1 MKNKTFWMGTLALS
15 AVVLALSPVAHAAF
29 PEKPITFIVPFGAG
43 GGFDGLARALTR
55 SMEKTLGVPVVIK
68 NNPGA
73 GGRRGSIRLF
83 KSKADGYTIGFAH
96 FVPFQTDVILLNKKP
111 AIDYR
116 KFSIVYKVAHGRHF
130 IFVSKKRPFKSL
142 KDLQSAGRSIKFATT
157 GFGSITWV
165 EGSALGGAAGFPVN
179 FVTGYKKLPAAA
191 LAVAKGSADA
201 GVGSAH
207 HFKGVADDL
216 RVIAFLGSK
225 RDPRYPDA
233 PSILELGYPKL
244 TNLGSPRVVSAPPG
258 TPESKL
264 AVIRAA
270 VKTAMADPAFVKWAD
285 KAGYYLDPKSP
296 AETWKSLKVNA
307 EIYDGLKSLLGKT
320 KSK

>member
-1 MKNKTFWMGTLALS
+1 MKNNPFWIGTLALS
-15 AVVLALSPVAHAAF
+15 AAFLSLSPVAHAAF
-29 PEKPITFIVPFGAG
+29 PEKAITFIVPFGAG

-83 KSKADGYTIGFAH
+83 KSKPDGYTIGFSH
-96 FVPFQTDVILLNKKP
+96 FVPFQTDEILLDKKP

-116 KFSIVYKVAHGRHF
+116 KFSIIYKVSHSRHF

-142 KDLQSAGRSIKFATT
+142 KDLQSAGRAIKFATT
-157 GFGSITWV
+157 GYGSITWV
-165 EGSALGGAAGFPVN
+165 EGSALGAAAGFPVA
-179 FVTGYKKLPAAA
+179 FVSGYKKLPAAA

-207 HFKGVADDL
+207 HFRGVVDDL
-216 RVIAFLGSK
+216 RVIAFLGPK
-225 RDPRYPDA
+225 RDPRFPDA
-233 PSILELGYPKL
+233 PSIVELGYPNL
-244 TNLGSPRVVSAPPG
+244 TVLGSPRVVSAPPG

-285 KAGYYLDPKSP
+285 KAGYYLDPRGP
-296 AETWKSLKVNA
+296 AATWKSLKANA
-307 EIYDGLKSLLGKT
+307 EIYGSLKSLLA
-320 KSK
+320 KSKSK